1 MGEAGTIAASP
12 AVVNAVTDALKPL
25 GVTFMD
31 MPLTPMRVL
40 EYIQGNG
47 DGPRATEQGRDV
59 GTHGQGAAGSGPAQP
74 EEGGG
79 LR

>member
-1 MGEAGTIAASP
+1 
-12 AVVNAVTDALKPL
+12 VVNAVTDALRPL

-40 EYIQGNG
+40 QYIQGTNG
-47 DGPRATEQGRDV
+47 GPRDTEQGRDV
-59 GTHGQGAAGSGPAQP
+59 GTHGQGAAGSGPARP

-79 LR
+79 IR